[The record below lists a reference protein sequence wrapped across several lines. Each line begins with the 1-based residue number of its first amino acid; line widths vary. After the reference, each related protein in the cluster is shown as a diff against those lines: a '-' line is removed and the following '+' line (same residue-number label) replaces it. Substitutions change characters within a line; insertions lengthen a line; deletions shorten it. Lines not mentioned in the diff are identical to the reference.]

1 MDVREKLVEI
11 LKQAP
16 FEGKVLDEWWWEEK
30 IKRIADH
37 LISNGV
43 TVQDG
48 KPLDA
53 FLHPVDTYK
62 GLKAKYLVFKADME
76 ERVGNCFVLRPDKDP
91 AAVEA
96 IRAYASATDNET
108 LAEDIYNWVGKSE
121 PVQEW
126 VSAKDRLPE
135 IPEGWAETPE
145 PVLYMMKNT
154 KTIYAGYYGEGGVW
168 KDKYFRQYA
177 DSRNGVDVDDV
188 LCWMYQHDLPQPPK
202 GE

>member
-1 MDVREKLVEI
+1 MDVREKLVE
-11 LKQAP
+11 L
-16 FEGKVLDEWWWEEK
+16 LDDMQRSGTGYFGSAIENK
-30 IKRIADH
+30 KIADY
-37 LISNGV
+37 LIAHGV

-53 FLHPVDTYK
+53 FLHPVDAYK
-62 GLKAKYLVFKADME
+62 GLKAKYLVFKADTG

-108 LAEDIYNWVGKSE
+108 LAEDIYNWVGKGE

-126 VSAKDRLPE
+126 ISVDERLPE
-135 IPEGWAETPE
+135 NDVMVIGYTPCDGFMF
-145 PVLYMMKNT
+145 V
-154 KTIYAGYYGEGGVW
+154 GYYHEEKKYDRKVW
-168 KDKYFRQYA
+168 RIITAMRSTKVITKK
-177 DSRNGVDVDDV
+177 VTH
-188 LCWMYQHDLPQPPK
+188 WMPLPHPPK